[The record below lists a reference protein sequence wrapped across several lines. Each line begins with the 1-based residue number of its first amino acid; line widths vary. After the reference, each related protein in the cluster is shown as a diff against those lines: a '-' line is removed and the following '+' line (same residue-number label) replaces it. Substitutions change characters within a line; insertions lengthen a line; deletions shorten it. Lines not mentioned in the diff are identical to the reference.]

1 MSRNNPSTA
10 DRTLDAFKGKLI
22 GGGARS
28 NLFECELYWPSGA
41 SPENADDNDLAE
53 RARFMIKAASLPAST
68 ISNIAIP
75 FRGRQLKIAGD
86 RTFEPCSIT
95 VINDVD
101 FKLRDSFERWMNLM
115 NKHEDNA
122 GLTNPTAYQ
131 KDLVIR
137 QLGRSSMDQHNSGE
151 AIPVLKEYQFR
162 GAFPTTVSSI
172 DLSYENTD
180 AIEEFT
186 VELEYQWFDSMTGQG
201 KTILGSTPSSI
212 PSTVQS

>member
-1 MSRNNPSTA
+1 MANLNIPNTK
-10 DRTLDAFKGKLI
+10 DRTLDAFKGKMI

-28 NLFECELYWPSGA
+28 NLFECELFFPDEAIPTDSTK
-41 SPENADDNDLAE
+41 DLVSDKV
-53 RARFMIKAASLPAST
+53 RFLVKAASLPAST

-86 RTFEPCSIT
+86 RTFEPWSVT
-95 VINDVD
+95 VINDTD
-101 FKLRDSFERWMNLM
+101 FLIRTAFERWMNLM

-131 KDLVIR
+131 KDLVVR
-137 QLGRSSMDQHNSGE
+137 QLGRSEVAGNTPISAVQV
-151 AIPVLKEYQFR
+151 PVLKNYRFY

-186 VELEYQWFDSMTGQG
+186 VEMEYQWYDS
-201 KTILGSTPSSI
+201 LDAAGSTQLGTGS
-212 PSTVQS
+212 

>member
-1 MSRNNPSTA
+1 MANLNIPNTK
-10 DRTLDAFKGKLI
+10 DRTLDAFKGKMI
-22 GGGARS
+22 GGGARA
-28 NLFECELYWPSGA
+28 NLFECELFFPDEAIPTDSTK
-41 SPENADDNDLAE
+41 DLVSDKV
-53 RARFMIKAASLPAST
+53 RFLVKAASLPAST

-86 RTFEPCSIT
+86 RTFEPWSIT
-95 VINDVD
+95 VINDTD
-101 FKLRDSFERWMNLM
+101 FLIRTAFERWMNLM

-131 KDLVIR
+131 KDLVVR
-137 QLGRSSMDQHNSGE
+137 QLGRSEVAGNTPISAVQV
-151 AIPVLKEYQFR
+151 PVLKNYRFY

-186 VELEYQWFDSMTGQG
+186 VEFQYQWYDS
-201 KTILGSTPSSI
+201 LSPDGSTQLGTGS
-212 PSTVQS
+212 

>member
-86 RTFEPCSIT
+86 RTFEPWSIT

-137 QLGRSSMDQHNSGE
+137 QLGRSSMDQHTSGE

>member
-1 MSRNNPSTA
+1 MAKKTA
-10 DRTLDAFKGKLI
+10 SNAAATKERTLDSFKAMMT

-28 NLFECELYWPSGA
+28 NLFEIELDWPA
-41 SPENADDNDLAE
+41 STKLDTRGNFDL
-53 RARFMIKAASLPAST
+53 RTRMLVKAASLPAST

-86 RTFEPCSIT
+86 RTFEPWSIT
-95 VINDVD
+95 VINDID
-101 FKLRDSFERWMNLM
+101 FDIRNSFERWMNLM

-122 GLTNPTAYQ
+122 GLTDPTEYQ
-131 KDLVIR
+131 KNLIVR
-137 QLGRSSMDQHNSGE
+137 QLGRSSMDKHKSGE
-151 AIPVLKEYQFR
+151 DIPVLKEYQFR

-186 VELEYQWFDSMTGQG
+186 VELEYQWYDSLNGTSDSIIGTS
-201 KTILGSTPSSI
+201 KTE
-212 PSTVQS
+212 

>member
-41 SPENADDNDLAE
+41 SPDNADDNDLAE
-53 RARFMIKAASLPAST
+53 RARFMVKAASLPAST

-86 RTFEPCSIT
+86 RTFEPWSIT

-122 GLTNPTAYQ
+122 GLTNPTSYQ
-131 KDLVIR
+131 KDLVVR
-137 QLGRSSMDQHNSGE
+137 QLGRSSMDKHTSGE

-212 PSTVQS
+212 PSTVQN

>member
-28 NLFECELYWPSGA
+28 NLFECELYWPAGS
-41 SPENADDNDLAE
+41 SPEDSDDNDLAE
-53 RARFMIKAASLPAST
+53 KARFMVKAASLPAST

-86 RTFEPCSIT
+86 RTFEPWSIT

-122 GLTNPTAYQ
+122 GLTNPTSYQ
-131 KDLVIR
+131 KDLVVR
-137 QLGRSSMDQHNSGE
+137 QLGRSSMDKHNSGE

>member
-1 MSRNNPSTA
+1 MTRNNPSTA

-28 NLFECELYWPSGA
+28 NLFECELYWPSGS
-41 SPENADDNDLAE
+41 SPDNADDNDLAE
-53 RARFMIKAASLPAST
+53 RARFMVKAASLPAST

-86 RTFEPCSIT
+86 RTFEPWSIT

-122 GLTNPTAYQ
+122 GLTNPTSYQ
-131 KDLVIR
+131 KDLVVR
-137 QLGRSSMDQHNSGE
+137 QLGRSSMDQHTSGE

>member
-1 MSRNNPSTA
+1 MAQKNASNAAATKE
-10 DRTLDAFKGKLI
+10 RTLDSFKAMMT

-28 NLFECELYWPSGA
+28 NLFEIELDWPA
-41 SPENADDNDLAE
+41 STKLDTRGNFDL
-53 RARFMIKAASLPAST
+53 RTRMLVKAASLPAST

-86 RTFEPCSIT
+86 RTFEPWSIT
-95 VINDVD
+95 VINDTD
-101 FKLRDSFERWMNLM
+101 FLIRTAFERWMNLM

-131 KDLVIR
+131 KDLVVR
-137 QLGRSSMDQHNSGE
+137 QLGRSEVAGNTPISAVQV
-151 AIPVLKEYQFR
+151 PVLKNYRFY

-186 VELEYQWFDSMTGQG
+186 VEMEYQWYDS
-201 KTILGSTPSSI
+201 LDAAGSTQLG
-212 PSTVQS
+212 TGA

>member
-86 RTFEPCSIT
+86 RTFEPWSIT

-122 GLTNPTAYQ
+122 GLTNPTSYQ

-137 QLGRSSMDQHNSGE
+137 QLGRSSMDQHTSGE

>member
-28 NLFECELYWPSGA
+28 NFFECELYWPSGA

-86 RTFEPCSIT
+86 RTFEPWSIT

-137 QLGRSSMDQHNSGE
+137 QLGRSSMDQHTSGE

-201 KTILGSTPSSI
+201 KTILGLSLI
-212 PSTVQS
+212 HI